1 MDTME
6 GKLPENVLL
15 FTHLLRASGIKI
27 GSDGVTDAISAIKTL
42 GLKSKRAFYFSLLT
56 CLTKKKEDEI
66 IFRQAFDLFWQNPKF
81 QEKTRNMLLP
91 RTRVSEQD
99 EQKEELAQRIIE
111 NLPKTEKIKKLD
123 ELEDNIIFDTSGS
136 ASDIQLKKSKDFG
149 TMSKNELRQATD
161 VIRDLSVHL
170 PQKPF
175 RRFEPKKMGPH
186 LSVRHGLK
194 DSVKNFGIVL
204 PKFMKRKEKDRPI
217 VFLIDIS
224 GSMENYSKML
234 LHFVHNLMQ
243 RHRNCLVFLFGTKL
257 TNITHLLKNKD
268 IDDALQKISKV
279 TDDWAGGT
287 RIRDS
292 IYEFNKTWVRRT
304 PVSGSLVLFISD
316 GLDKNHQSDLLIQME
331 RLKKNCKYLLW
342 LNPLLRYK
350 KFLPKSVSI
359 KRILKNVDALLPIHS
374 LESIE
379 NLTLYLSR
387 KPKGD
392 SDILNW
398 RTRILDREKELTA

>member
-99 EQKEELAQRIIE
+99 EQKEELAQRIRE

-136 ASDIQLKKSKDFG
+136 ASDIQLNKSRDFG

-161 VIRDLSVHL
+161 VIRNLSIHL

-175 RRFEPKKMGPH
+175 RRFEPRKMGPQ
-186 LSVRHGLK
+186 LSVRLGLK
-194 DSVKNFGIVL
+194 EGAKNLGIVL
-204 PKFMKRKEKDRPI
+204 PKFMRKKEKGRPI
-217 VFLIDIS
+217 IFMIDIS

-234 LHFVHNLMQ
+234 IHFAHNLMQ
-243 RHRNCLVFLFGTKL
+243 KRRNCFVFLFGTKL
-257 TNITHLLKNKD
+257 TNITNLLKNNYPF
-268 IDDALQKISKV
+268 S
-279 TDDWAGGT
+279 
-287 RIRDS
+287 S
-292 IYEFNKTWVRRT
+292 IYNQCSMFCHLKHC
-304 PVSGSLVLFISD
+304 SHIHLFISSAFQIFFTCRFIN
-316 GLDKNHQSDLLIQME
+316 KSNPAPNME
-331 RLKKNCKYLLW
+331 RRFICSTSW
-342 LNPLLRYK
+342 QT
-350 KFLPKSVSI
+350 F
-359 KRILKNVDALLPIHS
+359 KNVKLWIA
-374 LESIE
+374 
-379 NLTLYLSR
+379 
-387 KPKGD
+387 
-392 SDILNW
+392 
-398 RTRILDREKELTA
+398 

>member
-91 RTRVSEQD
+91 RTRVSEKD
-99 EQKEELAQRIIE
+99 EQKEELAQRIRE
-111 NLPKTEKIKKLD
+111 NLPKTAKIKKLD

-136 ASDIQLKKSKDFG
+136 ASDIQLNKSKDFG

-175 RRFEPKKMGPH
+175 RRFEPKKLGPH

>member
-1 MDTME
+1 ME

-136 ASDIQLKKSKDFG
+136 ASDIHLNKSKDFG

>member
-1 MDTME
+1 ME

-66 IFRQAFDLFWQNPKF
+66 VFRQAFDLFWQNPKF

-99 EQKEELAQRIIE
+99 EQKEELAQRIRE

-136 ASDIQLKKSKDFG
+136 ASDIQLNKSKDFG

>member
-1 MDTME
+1 ME

-15 FTHLLRASGIKI
+15 FTRLLRASGINV

-99 EQKEELAQRIIE
+99 EQKEELAQRIRE

-136 ASDIQLKKSKDFG
+136 ASDIHLNKSKDFG

-331 RLKKNCKYLLW
+331 RLKKNCKHLLW

>member
-1 MDTME
+1 ME

-81 QEKTRNMLLP
+81 HEKTRNMLLP

-99 EQKEELAQRIIE
+99 GQKEELAQRIRE
-111 NLPKTEKIKKLD
+111 NLPKTAKIKKLD

-136 ASDIQLKKSKDFG
+136 ASDIQLNKSKDFG

>member
-1 MDTME
+1 ME

-99 EQKEELAQRIIE
+99 EQKEELAQRIRE

-136 ASDIQLKKSKDFG
+136 ASDIHLNKSKDFG

-194 DSVKNFGIVL
+194 DGVKNFGIVL

-331 RLKKNCKYLLW
+331 RLKKNCKHLLW

>member
-1 MDTME
+1 ME

-15 FTHLLRASGIKI
+15 FTRLLRASGINI

-99 EQKEELAQRIIE
+99 EQKEELAQRIRE

-136 ASDIQLKKSKDFG
+136 ASDIQLNKSRDFG

-161 VIRDLSVHL
+161 VIRNLSLHL

-175 RRFEPKKMGPH
+175 RRFELNKTGSE

-194 DSVKNFGIVL
+194 DSVKNFGMVL

-224 GSMENYSKML
+224 GSMENYSKIL

-243 RHRNCLVFLFGTKL
+243 RHRDCFVVLFGTKL

-292 IYEFNKTWVRRT
+292 IYKFNKTWVRRT
-304 PVSGSLVLFISD
+304 PTSSSLVLFISD

-331 RLKKNCKYLLW
+331 RLKKNCKHLVW

-398 RTRILDREKELTA
+398 RARILDREKELTA

>member
-1 MDTME
+1 ME

-99 EQKEELAQRIIE
+99 EQKEELAQRIRE

-136 ASDIQLKKSKDFG
+136 ASDIQLNKSKDFG

-175 RRFEPKKMGPH
+175 RRFEPKKLGPH

>member
-1 MDTME
+1 ME

-99 EQKEELAQRIIE
+99 EQKEELAQRIRE

>member
-99 EQKEELAQRIIE
+99 EQKEELAQRIRE

-204 PKFMKRKEKDRPI
+204 PKFMKKKEKDRPI

>member
-1 MDTME
+1 ME

-81 QEKTRNMLLP
+81 HEKTRNMLLP
-91 RTRVSEQD
+91 RTRVSEKD
-99 EQKEELAQRIIE
+99 EQKEELAQRIRE

-136 ASDIQLKKSKDFG
+136 ASDIQLNKSKDFG

>member
-1 MDTME
+1 ME

-99 EQKEELAQRIIE
+99 EQKEELAQRIRE

-287 RIRDS
+287 RIRNS

>member
-1 MDTME
+1 ME

-15 FTHLLRASGIKI
+15 FTRLLRASGINI

-42 GLKSKRAFYFSLLT
+42 GLKSKRAFYFSLLA

-91 RTRVSEQD
+91 RTRVSEQE
-99 EQKEELAQRIIE
+99 EQKEELAQRIRE

-136 ASDIQLKKSKDFG
+136 ASDIQLNKSRDFG

-161 VIRDLSVHL
+161 VIRNLSIHL

-175 RRFEPKKMGPH
+175 RRFEPRKMGPQ
-186 LSVRHGLK
+186 LSVRLGLK
-194 DSVKNFGIVL
+194 EGAKSLGIVL
-204 PKFMKRKEKDRPI
+204 PKFMRKKEKGRPI
-217 VFLIDIS
+217 IFLIDIS

-234 LHFVHNLMQ
+234 IHFVHNLMQ
-243 RHRNCLVFLFGTKL
+243 KHRNCFVFLFGTKL
-257 TNITHLLKNKD
+257 TNITNLLKNRD
-268 IDDALQKISKV
+268 IDDSLQEISKV

-292 IYEFNKTWVRRT
+292 IFEFNKTWVRRT
-304 PVSGSLVLFISD
+304 PTSGSLVLFISD
-316 GLDKNHQSDLLIQME
+316 GLDKNHQSDLLVQME
-331 RLKKNCKYLLW
+331 RLKKNCKHLVW

-379 NLTLYLSR
+379 NLTLYLAR
-387 KPKGD
+387 NKRGE

-398 RTRILDREKELTA
+398 RLRIMDRERELTS

>member
-1 MDTME
+1 ME

-136 ASDIQLKKSKDFG
+136 ASDIQLNKSKDFG

-350 KFLPKSVSI
+350 NFLPKSVSI

>member
-99 EQKEELAQRIIE
+99 EQKEELAQRIRE

-136 ASDIQLKKSKDFG
+136 ASDIQLNKSKDFG

>member
-1 MDTME
+1 ME

-91 RTRVSEQD
+91 KTRVSEQD
-99 EQKEELAQRIIE
+99 EQKEELAQRIRE

>member
-1 MDTME
+1 ME

-99 EQKEELAQRIIE
+99 EQKEELAQRIRE

-204 PKFMKRKEKDRPI
+204 PKFMKKKEKDRPI

>member
-1 MDTME
+1 ME

-91 RTRVSEQD
+91 RTRVSEKD
-99 EQKEELAQRIIE
+99 EQKEELAQRIRE
-111 NLPKTEKIKKLD
+111 NLPKTAKIKKLD

-136 ASDIQLKKSKDFG
+136 ASDIQLNKSKDFG

>member
-1 MDTME
+1 ME

-99 EQKEELAQRIIE
+99 EQKEELAQRIRE

-136 ASDIQLKKSKDFG
+136 ASDIHLNKSKDFG

-204 PKFMKRKEKDRPI
+204 PKFMKKKEKDRPI

>member
-1 MDTME
+1 ME

-66 IFRQAFDLFWQNPKF
+66 VFRQAFDLFWQNPKF

-99 EQKEELAQRIIE
+99 EQKEELAQRIGE

-136 ASDIQLKKSKDFG
+136 ASDIQLNKSKDFG

>member
-99 EQKEELAQRIIE
+99 EQKEELAQRIRE
-111 NLPKTEKIKKLD
+111 NLPKTAKIKKLD

-136 ASDIQLKKSKDFG
+136 ASDIQLNKSKDFG

>member
-99 EQKEELAQRIIE
+99 EQKEELAQRIRE

-136 ASDIQLKKSKDFG
+136 ASDIHLNKSKDFG

-204 PKFMKRKEKDRPI
+204 PKFMKKKEKDRPI

>member
-1 MDTME
+1 ME

-91 RTRVSEQD
+91 RTRVSEKD
-99 EQKEELAQRIIE
+99 EQKEELAQRIRE

-136 ASDIQLKKSKDFG
+136 ASDIQLNKSKDFG

>member
-1 MDTME
+1 ME

-99 EQKEELAQRIIE
+99 EQKEELAQRIRE

-136 ASDIQLKKSKDFG
+136 ASDIQLNKSRDFG

-161 VIRDLSVHL
+161 VIRNLSIHL

-175 RRFEPKKMGPH
+175 RRFELKKTGSE
-186 LSVRHGLK
+186 LSVRRGLK
-194 DSVKNFGIVL
+194 DSVKNFGMVL

>member
-1 MDTME
+1 ME

-99 EQKEELAQRIIE
+99 EQKEELAQRIRE

-136 ASDIQLKKSKDFG
+136 ASDIQLNKSKDFG

-243 RHRNCLVFLFGTKL
+243 RHRNCFVFLFGTKL